1 MSKAGHTRGPRNS
14 SDISLSSPS
23 DSLLAR
29 LQTLHPKSI
38 DLSLGRVHR
47 LLRALGDPHRSIPPV
62 IHVAGTN
69 GKGSVVAFLKAM
81 LEASGYRAHVF
92 TSPHL
97 VRFHERIQLAAQG
110 GARPISES
118 HLADVLARTETANRG
133 EPITFFE
140 ITTAAAFLAFAENP
154 ADIVLLE
161 TGLGGRLDAT
171 NVIDEPLA
179 TVLTAISIDHCS
191 YLGDSIE
198 AIAGEKAGI
207 LKRGRPAIVSR
218 QSDEAMHVIAMRAAA
233 LEAPVIAAGASW
245 DVFEQQGHLVYQDEE
260 SLLDLPLPRLVGRHQ
275 FENAGTAIASARN
288 LEGFHVSE
296 AAIAKGITS
305 AVWPARLERLGP
317 GRLHALA
324 PEGSEIWVD
333 GGHNPAAGE
342 VVARALADLEERVS
356 SPIHLI
362 VGMLSTK
369 DAGGFLRHF
378 QGLPELT
385 ATIDIEGQTSA
396 YKADE
401 LAAIAR
407 REGLAAEPA
416 GSLEEAFA
424 KSRAAA
430 KGPVRI
436 VIAGSL
442 YLAGQVL
449 AAHAEEPHD

>member
-1 MSKAGHTRGPRNS
+1 MPPQKKT
-14 SDISLSSPS
+14 

-29 LQTLHPKSI
+29 FETLHPKSI
-38 DLSLGRVHR
+38 DLSLGRVQR
-47 LLRALGDPHRSIPPV
+47 LLSALGDPHRRIPPV

-69 GKGSVVAFLKAM
+69 GKGSVVAFLKAI
-81 LEASGYRAHVF
+81 LEAAGYRTHAF
-92 TSPHL
+92 ISPHL
-97 VRFHERIQLAAQG
+97 RRFHERIMLAGQG
-110 GARPISES
+110 GGKAIGER
-118 HLADVLARTETANRG
+118 HLADILSRAEAANRG

-140 ITTAAAFLAFAENP
+140 ITTAAAFVAFAENP

-179 TVLTAISIDHCS
+179 TILTPISLDHCS
-191 YLGDSIE
+191 YLGNTIE
-198 AIAGEKAGI
+198 AIASEKAGI

-218 QSDEAMHVIAMRAAA
+218 QNDSALGVIEARADALSLPLHVGGRT
-233 LEAPVIAAGASW
+233 W
-245 DVFEQQGHLVYQDEE
+245 DVFEQHGRLVFQDEDC
-260 SLLDLPLPRLVGRHQ
+260 LLDLPLPRLFGRHQ
-275 FENAGTAIASARN
+275 FENAGAAIAAARS

-296 AAIAKGITS
+296 EAIAKGITA
-305 AVWPARLERLGP
+305 AVWPARLERLPP
-317 GRLHALA
+317 GMLHDLA

-369 DAGGFLRHF
+369 DASGFLRHF
-378 QGLPELT
+378 QGLTELAATVEIPGHT
-385 ATIDIEGQTSA
+385 AA

-401 LAAIAR
+401 LATIAN
-407 REGLAAEPA
+407 REGIAADPA
-416 GSLEEAFA
+416 SSLEAAFA
-424 KSRAAA
+424 SSRKLAQ
-430 KGPVRI
+430 GPVQI
-436 VIAGSL
+436 MVTGSL

-449 AAHAEEPHD
+449 EAHENGFGRSC

>member
-1 MSKAGHTRGPRNS
+1 MSAAGHPRAPRNP
-14 SDISLSSPS
+14 SDTSLRPPS

-29 LQTLHPKSI
+29 LETLHPKSI
-38 DLSLGRVHR
+38 DLSLGRVRR
-47 LLRALGDPHRSIPPV
+47 LLTALGEPHRGMPPV

-81 LEASGYRAHVF
+81 LEAAGYRVHVF

-97 VRFHERIQLAAQG
+97 RRFHERIKLAAAG
-110 GARPISES
+110 GARPINES
-118 HLADVLARTETANRG
+118 HLADVLSRAEVANRG

-179 TVLTAISIDHCS
+179 TVLTSISLDHCS
-191 YLGDSIE
+191 YLGDTIE

-207 LKRGRPAIVSR
+207 LKASRPAIVSR
-218 QSDEAMHVIAMRAAA
+218 QTDEAMHIIAMRASA
-233 LEAPVIAAGASW
+233 LRAPLIAGGANW
-245 DVFEQQGHLVYQDEE
+245 DVFEQQGHLIYQDEE
-260 SLLDLPLPRLVGRHQ
+260 SLLDLPLPRLFGRHQ
-275 FENAGTAIASARN
+275 FENAGTAIATARN

-317 GRLHALA
+317 GRLYELA

-362 VGMLSTK
+362 VGMLATK
-369 DAGGFLRHF
+369 DAVGFLRHF
-378 QGLPELT
+378 QGLTELA
-385 ATIDIEGQTSA
+385 ATVDIEGSAAA
-396 YKADE
+396 YKAEE

-407 REGLAAEPA
+407 REGLATEVA
-416 GSLEEAFA
+416 GTLEAAFA
-424 KSRAAA
+424 KSSAAA

-436 VIAGSL
+436 IITGSL
-442 YLAGQVL
+442 YLAGQAL
-449 AAHAEEPHD
+449 AAHDAPAE